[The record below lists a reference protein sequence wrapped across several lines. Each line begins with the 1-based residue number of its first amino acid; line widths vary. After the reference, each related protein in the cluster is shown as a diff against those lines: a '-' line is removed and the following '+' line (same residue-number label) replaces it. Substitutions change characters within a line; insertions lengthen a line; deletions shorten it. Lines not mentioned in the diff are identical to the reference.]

1 MGCFHAARGAHDGLA
16 RAVSPPHASVDGD
29 AFVAIATGQVP
40 AAQDTVRWL
49 AVQVVEEAIRSVAAG
64 VA

>member
-1 MGCFHAARGAHDGLA
+1 MRRNGW
-16 RAVSPPHASVDGD
+16 SHASVDGD
-29 AFVAIATGQVP
+29 AFVAIATGEVP